1 MTESDPQDE
10 VIAFLARPESHGVS
24 GPVERIDTHAAHV
37 FLAGER
43 AFKLK
48 RAVKLPYLDFSTSE
62 RRRAVLETELRLNRR
77 SAPELYLEVRAIRRD
92 EGGEL
97 NFERGTPQDWVLVMR
112 RFPADALLSDL
123 AERGALTHAILRDL
137 ADAIA
142 GFHESAPPGPRE
154 GGAARVEAVIEGNR
168 VSMERHPETLD
179 PKRVGALCRDSLAL
193 LGMLAPLL
201 DRRAAEGRV
210 RRCHGDLHLANICL
224 WQGRPVMFDCL
235 EFDEELATTD
245 VLYDLAFLLMDLW
258 ERGHPRE
265 AALVFNRYCDMT
277 GQAEG
282 IAALPLFLAMRA
294 AVRAHVAASAA
305 AGGQG
310 AAKAEEARGYL
321 EAAAGFLEPREARLV
336 AIGGRSGTGKSTLA
350 GNVAHRIGRAPGA
363 RWLRS
368 DVLRKRMAGVLPE
381 DRLPH
386 AAYTPENGRAVYERV
401 MAEAETVLA
410 SGQSVVLDA
419 AFLRQEE
426 REAVRELARRAG
438 VGFTGIWLEAPPDVL
453 RERVT
458 ARRGDPSDADA
469 AVVDRQLARDLG
481 RLDEWKRIDA
491 GGPPE
496 AVAARVDPLGL
507 W

>member
-48 RAVKLPYLDFSTSE
+48 RAVKLPYLDFSTAE

-112 RFPADALLSDL
+112 RFPADALLSDM
-123 AERGALTHAILRDL
+123 AERGALTPAILRDL

-179 PKRVGALCRDSLAL
+179 LERARALCRDSLAL
-193 LGMLAPLL
+193 LGTLAPLL

-224 WQGRPVMFDCL
+224 WEGRPVMFDCL
-235 EFDEELATTD
+235 
-245 VLYDLAFLLMDLW
+245 
-258 ERGHPRE
+258 
-265 AALVFNRYCDMT
+265 
-277 GQAEG
+277 
-282 IAALPLFLAMRA
+282 
-294 AVRAHVAASAA
+294 
-305 AGGQG
+305 
-310 AAKAEEARGYL
+310 
-321 EAAAGFLEPREARLV
+321 
-336 AIGGRSGTGKSTLA
+336 
-350 GNVAHRIGRAPGA
+350 
-363 RWLRS
+363 
-368 DVLRKRMAGVLPE
+368 
-381 DRLPH
+381 
-386 AAYTPENGRAVYERV
+386 
-401 MAEAETVLA
+401 
-410 SGQSVVLDA
+410 
-419 AFLRQEE
+419 
-426 REAVRELARRAG
+426 
-438 VGFTGIWLEAPPDVL
+438 
-453 RERVT
+453 
-458 ARRGDPSDADA
+458 
-469 AVVDRQLARDLG
+469 
-481 RLDEWKRIDA
+481 
-491 GGPPE
+491 
-496 AVAARVDPLGL
+496 
-507 W
+507 